1 MSDSDK
7 RDKDT
12 SKSRPKSKPKGPPKE
27 YADGAAS
34 RRSRR
39 VSEDTFGKVL
49 SNLSAQVWADRMP
62 SSSSAYKAGQRD
74 QDKQDDPT
82 IPMAKGGSV
91 GRSVLGYRAA
101 RHN

>member
-7 RDKDT
+7 KSDT
-12 SKSRPKSKPKGPPKE
+12 DSARPKSKPKGPPKE
-27 YADGAAS
+27 YAAGAAS

-39 VSEDTFGKVL
+39 ASEDMFGKVL